1 MFAKNGQIL
10 DDRQL
15 GFCDVASQ
23 LDEGAA
29 GTTKD
34 LFDMVVTPLAVS
46 FDQHHG
52 KTIDVGVSPAV
63 INLPSAGAA
72 IKGMKVTVRNKIIMA
87 SNPSITINCFDANGS
102 AATLIRGSLA
112 LSSGATTL
120 NTDKSSLAFNSC
132 AAYETTVDLEF
143 DGTNWIT
150 SGKSVAALV

>member
-63 INLPSAGAA
+63 INLPNASSA
-72 IKGMKVTVRNKIIMA
+72 IKGMKVTVLLEVEGAGDWLPAYAGNLDIM
-87 SNPSITINCFDANGS
+87 TS
-102 AATLIRGSLA
+102 AAVRMGELM
-112 LSSGATTL
+112 
-120 NTDKSSLAFNSC
+120 
-132 AAYETTVDLEF
+132 
-143 DGTNWIT
+143 
-150 SGKSVAALV
+150 VADA